1 MLLLRRFAL
10 AALCALAG
18 APVAVASDACQGG
31 RLKIPP
37 PAPPP
42 TETPAAQEPTPSES
56 AGQSP
61 APAAPS
67 LWSPPANAVE
77 QVFLEF
83 ETRLDP
89 GATYRAACLDR
100 LRSLGLETRATALK
114 ALGSDYGH
122 SVLLAAELL
131 EWVGATASEDPRDV
145 AALLDAA
152 SRTSLVEAA
161 GRCLD
166 AASRLNNG
174 TLPARAVSLLA
185 HPNRNVR
192 VVAEGRLHRSPDPSH
207 VERLLQSAEFGRD
220 ADVRLRSARLIASH
234 TTAPETRLVLRR
246 LLRDESVEVA
256 FSAASSLAGE
266 ARPDQ
271 VAFIVSE
278 LRQKVGGAEAGYL
291 AYALLL
297 QQSRHDAALIPD
309 DALPRLEFLL
319 EDRDLFAS
327 GAAAACLAEYAYRSG
342 ATAPEAW
349 RPKVG
354 FALVRAVA
362 GAIFYPQFARFS
374 PLATD
379 ALERASGEDYA
390 ERGEWLAWFERVGPG
405 GMRFLRAQIE
415 IGPESLAGL
424 RVSWSR
430 RAPEG
435 LEADAPPQWHTLAGP
450 EGWLLPS
457 ERLLGPRMLGEI
469 ADALQQAGVLD
480 KVGGGNRFGP
490 ASDPTALTLEIS
502 TGAQRKRVVFRGRS
516 GEGEVGQLADRLD
529 AWHAEQAWQLLA
541 GSEGREFLARHLAAM
556 EGFDAEARAAA
567 MVELTRGRVHGLD
580 GALLN
585 EWCGRL
591 LSAPGVAAA
600 WDAAVATEMLAEIPA
615 RAADAG
621 LALRMTEAAL
631 LRADPALVS
640 FLGDTALGVEEP
652 LRTRILALGLPRL
665 GLDAARTLA
674 ADGRLSLRVA
684 TLLAL
689 PAFGPEAAADLRG
702 ALASEEMPAVL
713 AAVRGLGELADAESA
728 ASLAALTVP
737 GVVHEVRKEA
747 LWALGRIGE
756 PRMLPVLESSALSD
770 QPALRVTALFAIAQT
785 PGDAAQAALSR
796 LFTEYVGT
804 ALEGSYLRALLD
816 RGAASARRTLQPY
829 LVSEDAVH
837 ARRAALMGGQL
848 GDPASAASLMEWLPG
863 DPRNA
868 ELLEAL
874 ATTLCVDFRS
884 LPDPAG
890 TYLAWWRDHSAQPAA
905 SWFLAAARG
914 SGFELPE
921 GFSHASPAQTR
932 ESVEVLLTILET
944 GPSHLRA
951 SATYFLHGLTG
962 VDAKVVLAGTPQP
975 EVQRRSQPW
984 RDWLDG

>member
-1 MLLLRRFAL
+1 MLRRLAL
-10 AALCALAG
+10 AVLCALAST
-18 APVAVASDACQGG
+18 PSAVASDAGQGG

-37 PAPPP
+37 PAPA
-42 TETPAAQEPTPSES
+42 ENPATQEPTS
-56 AGQSP
+56 AEP
-61 APAAPS
+61 AGPTPALAAPS
-67 LWSPPANAVE
+67 LWSPPANAAE
-77 QVFLEF
+77 QAFLEF

-89 GATYRAACLDR
+89 SDAHRAACLDR
-100 LRSLGLETRATALK
+100 LRALGLETRATALK

-122 SVLLAAELL
+122 TVLLAAELL

-166 AASRLNNG
+166 AARRLNNG
-174 TLPARAVSLLA
+174 TLPARAVTLLA

-192 VVAEGRLHRSPDPSH
+192 VVAEGRLQRSPDSSH

-220 ADVRLRSARLIASH
+220 ADVRLRSARLIAAH

-246 LLRDESVEVA
+246 LVRDESVEVA
-256 FSAASSLAGE
+256 FSAAAALAGE
-266 ARPDQ
+266 ARPEQ
-271 VAFIVSE
+271 VAFLVSE

-319 EDRDLFAS
+319 EESDIFAS

-342 ATAPEAW
+342 ETAPAAW

-362 GAIFYPQFARFS
+362 GVIFYPQFARFS
-374 PLATD
+374 PLAAD
-379 ALERASGEDYA
+379 ALERASGEEFAD
-390 ERGEWLAWFERVGPG
+390 RGEWIAWFERVGPG
-405 GMRFLRAQIE
+405 GLGFLRAQIE
-415 IGPESLAGL
+415 IGPESSAGL

-430 RAPEG
+430 RVAAAP
-435 LEADAPPQWHTLAGP
+435 EADAPPQWCTLAGP

-457 ERLLGPRMLGEI
+457 ERLLGPRVLGELVG
-469 ADALQQAGVLD
+469 ALRQTGVLD
-480 KVGGGNRFGP
+480 AVGGGNRFGP
-490 ASDPTALTLEIS
+490 ASDPIALTLEIS
-502 TGAQRKRVVFRGRS
+502 TGAQRKRIVFRGRS
-516 GEGEVGQLADRLD
+516 GGGEIGQLADRLD
-529 AWHAEQAWQLLA
+529 AWHVEQAWQLLA
-541 GSEGREFLARHLAAM
+541 GSEGREFLAVHLVAM

-567 MVELTRGRVHGLD
+567 MVELTRGRVRGLD
-580 GALLN
+580 GKLLS

-591 LSAPGVAAA
+591 LSAPGIVAA

-615 RAADAG
+615 RAADAD
-621 LALRMTEAAL
+621 LALRMAETAL
-631 LRADPALVS
+631 LRADPALVAL
-640 FLGDTALGVEEP
+640 LGEAALGVEEP
-652 LRTRILALGLPRL
+652 LRTRILTLGLPRL
-665 GLDAARTLA
+665 GLDAARILA

-689 PAFGPEAAADLRG
+689 PAFGPESAADLRL
-702 ALASEEMPAVL
+702 ALTAEELPAVL

-728 ASLAALTVP
+728 DLIAALAVP
-737 GVVHEVRKEA
+737 GVAHEVRKEA
-747 LWALGRIGE
+747 LWALGRIGD

-770 QPALRVTALFAIAQT
+770 QPALRVTALFAIAHT
-785 PGDAAQAALSR
+785 PGEAAQASLSK
-796 LFTEYVGT
+796 LFTEYAGT

-829 LVSEDAVH
+829 LVSKDAVH
-837 ARRAALMGGQL
+837 ARRAALLGGQL
-848 GDPASAASLMEWLPG
+848 GDPATAPSLMEWLPG

-890 TYLAWWRDHSAQPAA
+890 TYLAWWRDQAEQPAT

-921 GFSHASPAQTR
+921 GFSQASPAQTR
-932 ESVEVLLTILET
+932 ESVAVLLTILET
-944 GPSHLRA
+944 GPAHLRA

-962 VDAKVVLAGTPQP
+962 VDAKVVLAETPQQ